1 MADLMYNPPHP
12 GEVVRDSC
20 LGEETV
26 SSAARRLGVGAG
38 TLSRVLNGHRR
49 ITPALA
55 WKMEA
60 IGWSDAVS
68 WMQLQVAY
76 DLAMERQRQ
85 GQAA

>member
-1 MADLMYNPPHP
+1 MEGILMADLMYNPPHP

-26 SSAARRLGVGAG
+26 ASAARHLGVGAG
-38 TLSRVLNGHRR
+38 TLSRVLNGHGR
-49 ITPALA
+49 ITPALV

-68 WMQLQVAY
+68 WM
-76 DLAMERQRQ
+76 
-85 GQAA
+85 